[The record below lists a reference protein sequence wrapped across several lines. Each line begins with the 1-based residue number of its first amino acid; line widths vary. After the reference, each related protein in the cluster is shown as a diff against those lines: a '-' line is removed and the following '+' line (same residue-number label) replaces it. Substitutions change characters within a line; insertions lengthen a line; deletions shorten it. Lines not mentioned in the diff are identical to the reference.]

1 MKNNIEKII
10 SLGSSLNL
18 DFVLSLT
25 RKEFLNFNLDFNSI
39 KSIMDL
45 KKYLEYNEEEN
56 FYSSK
61 KNNKSLLNLITINS
75 NDSLF
80 NSLLYIN
87 RANKKK
93 SFIELLIPFFPKYSK
108 ELEFMNDSLKFVLE
122 NNYLFLEYFNV
133 FNIKPNLNFV
143 IKLIDDNQAV
153 LKTKQFLITNENK
166 YEEENIKNENDVFD
180 LFDDLNFEYDGT
192 IFYTNFLDLY
202 KCKKKSNFE
211 IETFLKK
218 IVKFYPSMKIC
229 INYINFIY
237 QFTKLE
243 IQSLNTINKIIDA
256 DDLFMRKI
264 ETKKKQKNRIGIL
277 FEELKT
283 ITIIEQDSFTKMVL
297 YHMKYEINYLEPNL
311 SEEKFNEYKKISNDN
326 FDYLKSIFIGGY
338 LSRLFNH
345 RNFNTCFV
353 AGNESIKNIIY
364 YLKNKFD
371 LPKDKKY
378 YEIKVRKA
386 KSEKSEKELMNEKK
400 ENNFILDC
408 TNINNSRKKEY
419 NSLFDSYCISF
430 LGKEN
435 NRKFLLKRGFINK
448 NGYIL
453 NDPDKQKFSITI
465 RKKRKIINYD
475 KQQNKLY
482 EINSNNKT
490 FKNQLKSLIFNYPIE
505 NNSTIEPLLPISKV
519 YNFELQYNKKLPS
532 ININKYYFK
541 TFLRKNSSCQDIY
554 KKKNINNKSFISN
567 NFNKEPKLLSSK
579 NIESDIKFKD
589 TNKCQSDIENNEE
602 KINLK
607 YLNKSN
613 IYSRENNF
621 NNFVKKNSKHQNYMS
636 HKCFQ
641 KILSSFEKKL

>member
-39 KSIMDL
+39 KSLMDL

-56 FYSSK
+56 YYSSK

-75 NDSLF
+75 KDSLF

-243 IQSLNTINKIIDA
+243 IQSLNTINEIISLTD
-256 DDLFMRKI
+256 
-264 ETKKKQKNRIGIL
+264 IL
-277 FEELKT
+277 
-283 ITIIEQDSFTKMVL
+283 
-297 YHMKYEINYLEPNL
+297 
-311 SEEKFNEYKKISNDN
+311 
-326 FDYLKSIFIGGY
+326 IF
-338 LSRLFNH
+338 
-345 RNFNTCFV
+345 
-353 AGNESIKNIIY
+353 
-364 YLKNKFD
+364 
-371 LPKDKKY
+371 
-378 YEIKVRKA
+378 
-386 KSEKSEKELMNEKK
+386 EKK
-400 ENNFILDC
+400 ELKEFFQLIKIKDDEE
-408 TNINNSRKKEY
+408 KK
-419 NSLFDSYCISF
+419 I
-430 LGKEN
+430 K
-435 NRKFLLKRGFINK
+435 
-448 NGYIL
+448 
-453 NDPDKQKFSITI
+453 
-465 RKKRKIINYD
+465 
-475 KQQNKLY
+475 
-482 EINSNNKT
+482 
-490 FKNQLKSLIFNYPIE
+490 
-505 NNSTIEPLLPISKV
+505 
-519 YNFELQYNKKLPS
+519 NKK
-532 ININKYYFK
+532 
-541 TFLRKNSSCQDIY
+541 
-554 KKKNINNKSFISN
+554 KKK
-567 NFNKEPKLLSSK
+567 
-579 NIESDIKFKD
+579 
-589 TNKCQSDIENNEE
+589 T
-602 KINLK
+602 
-607 YLNKSN
+607 
-613 IYSRENNF
+613 
-621 NNFVKKNSKHQNYMS
+621 KK
-636 HKCFQ
+636 
-641 KILSSFEKKL
+641 